1 MFGSII
7 LSVVTTFLGVL
18 LALWIDRMRMPL
30 VEIVVTEKAHS
41 DNTYSAG
48 SFNAGQRWKFFRVS
62 VVNRKMPFLLKWL
75 IRQTAENCRASL
87 SIKGID
93 NQTSVSFKGRWA
105 STPELPFLKD
115 SAILKIFEP
124 DPVTI
129 LAGKQEVLD
138 VIAKYEH
145 DKEAFGW
152 NNESYVHGWKNPNY
166 KLERGKYKVKIT
178 VNTQNGTATTKSF
191 FLVVS
196 DSIENTYFSEKINE

>member
-75 IRQTAENCRASL
+75 IRQTA
-87 SIKGID
+87 
-93 NQTSVSFKGRWA
+93 
-105 STPELPFLKD
+105 
-115 SAILKIFEP
+115 
-124 DPVTI
+124 
-129 LAGKQEVLD
+129 
-138 VIAKYEH
+138 
-145 DKEAFGW
+145 
-152 NNESYVHGWKNPNY
+152 
-166 KLERGKYKVKIT
+166 
-178 VNTQNGTATTKSF
+178 
-191 FLVVS
+191 
-196 DSIENTYFSEKINE
+196 